1 MEHKGTLI
9 LETERLVLRRFARED
24 AVMVFDNW
32 AGDDEVT
39 RYMTWPTR
47 RNIEETE
54 KSVCSWAERYV
65 SDSFYH

>member
-1 MEHKGTLI
+1 MEHKGTLM
-9 LETERLVLRRFARED
+9 LETERLVLRRFAIED

-47 RNIEETE
+47 RNIEEAE
-54 KSVCSWAERYV
+54 KSV
-65 SDSFYH
+65 